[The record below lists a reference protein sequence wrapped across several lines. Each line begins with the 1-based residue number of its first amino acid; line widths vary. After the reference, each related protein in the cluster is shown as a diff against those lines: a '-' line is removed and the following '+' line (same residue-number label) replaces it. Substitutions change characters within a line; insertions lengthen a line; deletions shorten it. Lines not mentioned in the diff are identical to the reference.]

1 MSVDLIKRRDRAGG
15 FTLFE
20 VLIAVLILSIG
31 LLGVA
36 GLQLYGLRYNQGSM
50 LRSQA
55 TMAAYDIMDRMRA
68 NAEEAYVD
76 PGDNSRYDDTDTDS
90 PPADP
95 GCSGAGGCTPTQLAD
110 HDIAQWANLV
120 SALPG
125 GRGTIQM
132 MDSVGGRYRVT
143 VSWTENEGR
152 WAEGEDGGPVA
163 QEVAMNVLIVP

>member
-36 GLQLYGLRYNQGSM
+36 GLQLYGVRYNQGSM

-76 PGDNSRYDDTDTDS
+76 PVDPGDNSRYDDADTDS

-125 GRGTIQM
+125 GRGRIE
-132 MDSVGGRYRVT
+132 SAGGNHSVT

-152 WAEGEDGGPVA
+152 WAEDENGGQVT
-163 QEVAMNVLIVP
+163 QQVTMNVLIAP

>member
-1 MSVDLIKRRDRAGG
+1 MSVDLIKRRDLAGG

-36 GLQLYGLRYNQGSM
+36 GLQLYGVRYNQGSM

-68 NAEEAYVD
+68 NAEEVD
-76 PGDNSRYDDTDTDS
+76 AGSYTGADTDS

-95 GCSGAGGCTPTQLAD
+95 GCSGAGGCTPAQLAQ

-125 GRGTIQM
+125 GRGRIE
-132 MDSVGGRYRVT
+132 SAGGNHSVT

-152 WAEGEDGGPVA
+152 WAEDENGGQVT
-163 QEVAMNVLIVP
+163 QQVTMNVLIAP